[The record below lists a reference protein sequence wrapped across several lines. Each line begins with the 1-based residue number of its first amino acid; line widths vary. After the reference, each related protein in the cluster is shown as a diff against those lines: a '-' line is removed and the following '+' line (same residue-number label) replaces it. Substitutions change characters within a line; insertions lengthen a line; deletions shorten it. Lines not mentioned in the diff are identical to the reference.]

1 MLEIILCFFFFYLMG
16 GKEKNEAL
24 SYRHKNMFGKNL
36 AKPKSHE
43 LLLDTKSDQLRN
55 PIM

>member
-1 MLEIILCFFFFYLMG
+1 MG